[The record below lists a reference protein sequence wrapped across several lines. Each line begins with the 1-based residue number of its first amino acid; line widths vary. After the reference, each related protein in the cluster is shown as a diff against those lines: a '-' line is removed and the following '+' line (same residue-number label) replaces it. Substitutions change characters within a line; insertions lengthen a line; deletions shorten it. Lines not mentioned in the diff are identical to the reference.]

1 MRTNKI
7 KCRKCGRYKIV
18 AVKPKARTK
27 PKPTMKRVSERPDP
41 PASMTDAIRTLRGGS
56 TDDDRLT
63 KALRARMPKPP
74 TGPEP
79 PRVARSTVLPPDCVP
94 SPTSE
99 QFLAAIIAARGG
111 AK

>member
-41 PASMTDAIRTLRGGS
+41 PPSMADVIRARRGRS
-56 TDDDRLT
+56 PDVRLT
-63 KALRARMPKPP
+63 EALRLRMPKPP
-74 TGPEP
+74 SGPEP

-94 SPTSE
+94 SPTND
-99 QFLAAIIAARGG
+99 QFRAAIVAARGG
-111 AK
+111 AR